1 MPEDFISIANDP
13 GGNEIL
19 IGVSGEYQ
27 GKIYFWIHDIEP
39 EEEMGNMFILADSFA
54 EFFNNL
60 YVSE

>member
-1 MPEDFISIANDP
+1 MANDP